1 MHNIL
6 KLAGTLALSLVTLA
20 HADPITGRIDI
31 GANGSTVTIDQT
43 ANTVVFNEGAGF
55 GTINAQVTMATGNY
69 SIFAPTLTSD
79 TPATYFDFNY
89 STPFSP
95 ANQRIWEINTNT
107 YFTLNSITSVV
118 ENTMAVGLQGFGTA
132 FLTGFDPTPGVWSFS
147 ADRSMGQAQFTF
159 SSTTQA
165 TLPGDQGGPGV
176 ADGGATAALLGMS
189 VLSLGIMRRFFDR
202 A

>member
-1 MHNIL
+1 
-6 KLAGTLALSLVTLA
+6 
-20 HADPITGRIDI
+20 
-31 GANGSTVTIDQT
+31 
-43 ANTVVFNEGAGF
+43 
-55 GTINAQVTMATGNY
+55 MATGNY

-89 STPFSP
+89 STPFAPS
-95 ANQRIWEINTNT
+95 NQRIWEINATT

-118 ENTMAVGLQGFGTA
+118 ETNMAVGLQGFGTA
-132 FLTGFDPTPGVWSFS
+132 FLTGFDPTPGLWSFS

-165 TLPGDQGGPGV
+165 TLPGDQGSPGV
-176 ADGGATAALLGMS
+176 PEGGGTAAMLGMS
-189 VLSLGIMRRFFDR
+189 VLGLGFMRRLFSR